1 MATTDFPVVAAVIP
15 DGCSCFTK
23 ATFQDLTPA
32 IYEAQDVTAYGSN
45 RIYANAK
52 RARMVGVQP
61 TILNSFLM
69 GAVKDVK
76 QPVQKVAVANDKF
89 VNLPYSVRYRT
100 ANISNEY
107 FQVTAG
113 VTAGGTAGLWDLTVS
128 AITDSVLD
136 AANGVIANQFL
147 PGQYIYIQYADKT
160 GTVGVSQTT
169 FSTPFLVVSSVADG
183 DDATV
188 QVLPSITEAGFIAL
202 DAAGKANLQPEE
214 GVVTIGLNNVDDYEK
229 YCNAEA
235 VELAPQHIID
245 YHQTSRNAFC
255 YTDEFLEMDKAIAA
269 GDINDYYST
278 FKHLPVTEQNRIR
291 EKKFQDK
298 FAQAIFSNGP
308 LNEEQGPDAYVVG
321 NTDPSLTVVDPTDT
335 GCILGYKANALGMR
349 ELLALQGQ
357 ILDMQG
363 GELDLKAVLDAC
375 YSLKRN
381 REIDGQTVD
390 TIAGMTS
397 RLVYDRIT
405 SVLISYIKSVYG
417 IDSLTMYMEKGEV
430 IDHMTSVSMRYIK
443 FDLPEWEFA
452 LVIASD
458 NFFTDQERLM
468 TTAGLPTH
476 AGKIWFID
484 WSDLTVGIVATNSQK
499 IDENDEVSA
508 KIVTELKCTIKQNTI
523 HRTLE
528 STTWTVQFGNEKR
541 SLLVEGFN
549 PQTCIALDE
558 TPCTPAA

>member
-1 MATTDFPVVAAVIP
+1 MATTDFPVTAAVIA

-23 ATFQDLTPA
+23 ATFQDLTPS
-32 IYEAQDVTAYGSN
+32 IYETQGTTAYGSN

-76 QPVQKVAVANDKF
+76 QPIQKVAVSNDKF

-107 FQVTAG
+107 FQITAG
-113 VTAGGTAGLWDLTVS
+113 VTAGADGLWDLTVS
-128 AITDSVLD
+128 AISDSVLD

-147 PGQYIYIQYADKT
+147 PGQYIYVQYADKT
-160 GTVGVSQTT
+160 GGVGTQTT
-169 FSTPFLVVSSVADG
+169 FLTPFKVVSSVADG

-188 QVLPSITEAGFIAL
+188 RVYPSIT
-202 DAAGKANLQPEE
+202 AAGWAALSAPEQANLQPTE

-229 YCNAEA
+229 YCDAES

-255 YTDEFLEMDKAIAA
+255 YTDEFLEMDKAIAS

-298 FAQAIFSNGP
+298 MAQAIFSNGP
-308 LNEEQGPDAYVVG
+308 LNELQDPNAYVVG
-321 NTDPSLTVVDPTDT
+321 STDASLTVVDPADPN
-335 GCILGYKANALGMR
+335 CILGYKANALGIR

-357 ILDMQG
+357 VLDMQG

-375 YSLKRN
+375 YALKRN
-381 REIDGQTVD
+381 REIDGQTVE
-390 TIAGMTS
+390 TIGGMTS
-397 RLVYDRIT
+397 RLVYDRIVA
-405 SVLISYIKSVYG
+405 VLISYIKTVYG
-417 IDSLTMYMEKGEV
+417 VDSLTMYMEKGEV
-430 IDHMTSVSMRYIK
+430 VDHMTSVSMRYMK

-452 LVIASD
+452 FVIASD

-468 TTAGLPTH
+468 TTAGLSSH

-499 IDENDEVSA
+499 IDENDEIAA
-508 KIVTELKCTIKQNTI
+508 KVVDDLKCTIKQNTI

-528 STTWTVQFGNEKR
+528 STTWTVQFGNERR